1 LILENHEFDVE
12 TMIDDFVTFFVA
24 GEETTSSMLASLF
37 LELGRNE
44 LVLEKYTQKR
54 IFYSPPEIN

>member
-1 LILENHEFDVE
+1 MKLFLKIENILENHEFDVE

-24 GEETTSSMLASLF
+24 GEETTASMLASLF

-44 LVLEKYTQKR
+44 HVLEKY
-54 IFYSPPEIN
+54 IN

>member
-1 LILENHEFDVE
+1 
-12 TMIDDFVTFFVA
+12 MIDDFVTFFVA